1 MALRATIG
9 QMRTRIIVKRLTES
23 VNDNGFPVKEWTPIV
38 GGHIWCYWHNEV
50 SNEKD
55 QDDRLELKQPAALT
69 VRYTP
74 LIDVRCRV
82 WLEDDPQDEYHAY
95 EVISVNNW
103 DMKYKFLELK
113 VRRVVV
119 A

>member
-1 MALRATIG
+1 MALKALTG
-9 QMRTRIIVKRLTES
+9 QMKTRIIVKKLEES
-23 VNDNGFPVKEWTPIV
+23 VDDDGFPVKEWTPV
-38 GGHIWCYWHNEV
+38 FDGHIWCYWHNEV
-50 SNEKD
+50 SNEKAE
-55 QDDRLELKQPAALT
+55 DDRLELKQPAALT
-69 VRYTP
+69 IRYTP

-103 DMKYKFLELK
+103 DMKYRFLELK
-113 VRRVVV
+113 IRRVVV

>member
-9 QMRTRIIVKRLTES
+9 QLKTRIIVKKLIES
-23 VNDNGFPVKEWTPIV
+23 VDDDGFPVQEWEPIV
-38 GGHIWCYWHNEV
+38 DGHIWCYWHNEV
-50 SNEKD
+50 SNEKQ
-55 QDDRLELKQPAALT
+55 QDDRLELKQPAAVT

-103 DMKYKFLELK
+103 DLKYRFLELK